1 MKLSTLVG
9 SAAVWAIAASLSF
22 PVVAQAQNLAPADV
36 QKLQRTP
43 APAAVGAGGIVQAEN
58 KQTASPTALCFSCG
72 GDWPNFMGSF
82 NVVSA
87 TNNVTERGASCASPL
102 SARTDSRPFLCG
114 R

>member
-1 MKLSTLVG
+1 M
-9 SAAVWAIAASLSF
+9 AIASVSLSF
-22 PVVAQAQNLAPADV
+22 PVTARAQNLAPADV

-43 APAAVGAGGIVQAEN
+43 APTAVGTLGVVQAEN
-58 KQTASPTALCFSCG
+58 RQTASPTALCFTCG

-87 TNNVTERGASCASPL
+87 TNNVTSRGSYCASPL
-102 SARTDSRPFLCG
+102 TARTDSRPFLCG

>member
-36 QKLQRTP
+36 QKLRTP
-43 APAAVGAGGIVQAEN
+43 APAAVGT
-58 KQTASPTALCFSCG
+58 QTASPTALCFTCG

-87 TNNVTERGASCASPL
+87 TNNVTERGSSCASPL